1 MSQRLWELL
10 MRVSE
15 ILLGRQT
22 EFCFLTAFPVL
33 VYCNDH
39 TKWVWI
45 YKSSQSR
52 EEGQNQQL
60 LIPLCL
66 THRLVTLPVGWS
78 TGWENLQSSWNAAP
92 SAETSVCQRFGL
104 ASLSVWNGS
113 MQNWQGADLK
123 RGFLLSLESDSWVQE
138 QVCWRSGIQTCWKRN
153 WEMSSPVLRLYWG
166 WDDQWMGVLTLSTA
180 ELRILNISRSCSKP
194 Q

>member
-66 THRLVTLPVGWS
+66 THRLVTLPVG
-78 TGWENLQSSWNAAP
+78 
-92 SAETSVCQRFGL
+92 
-104 ASLSVWNGS
+104 
-113 MQNWQGADLK
+113 
-123 RGFLLSLESDSWVQE
+123 
-138 QVCWRSGIQTCWKRN
+138 
-153 WEMSSPVLRLYWG
+153 
-166 WDDQWMGVLTLSTA
+166 
-180 ELRILNISRSCSKP
+180 
-194 Q
+194 